1 MLYISIYCFFFFLGK
16 FAKLGLP
23 LLVQNALFC
32 QLLAIMSEM
41 HYFNHK
47 KYIPSKIFL
56 LKKEIK
62 ILKKFFGRPGIR
74 AHNPYV
80 SGYLVANHKVG
91 AANSYYYKVCTMSIC
106 NQNSA
111 LDKYI

>member
-1 MLYISIYCFFFFLGK
+1 MYQK
-16 FAKLGLP
+16 TRA

-47 KYIPSKIFL
+47 KYIPSKILL

-62 ILKKFFGRPGIR
+62 ILKKFFGCPGIR